1 LIVDVAGK
9 AQSIKVMRSL
19 GLGLDE
25 NAIQAVNQW
34 KFRPGY
40 RNGRPVAVI
49 ATVEV
54 YFRLL

>member
-1 LIVDVAGK
+1 
-9 AQSIKVMRSL
+9 
-19 GLGLDE
+19 LDE